1 MKYSVSHGL
10 TDPTRVRTVVEK
22 AYASYE
28 QRLADYN
35 PSLDWTSDTTATIN
49 FRVMSQSLNAKVSF
63 DDKELR
69 LQGKVPFLFK
79 PFEKKIEGVLGRE
92 MDKWLEKARAGEI

>member
-1 MKYSVSHGL
+1 MKYSVQHGL
-10 TDPTRVRTVVEK
+10 PDPSRVRTVVEK

-35 PSLDWTSDTTATIN
+35 PSLKWTGDKTATIN
-49 FRVMSQSLNAKVSF
+49 FKVMSQSLAANVAF

-69 LQGKVPFLFK
+69 LDGKVPFLFK
-79 PFEKKIEGVLGRE
+79 PFEKKIEGVLSRE
-92 MDKWLEKARAGEI
+92 MDKWLEKARSGEI